1 MRDAPSL
8 AELRSKVFK
17 HSRPGG
23 REIGNVL
30 AIYWGRPSAV
40 YGTWLAVR
48 LGLSAHSVTA
58 MALGSQVMAAVAI
71 GSGSRAGF
79 VAGILLSHLA
89 YWLDHVDGQ
98 VARWRGSSS
107 LSGVYFD
114 YMLHHVSSMTLGFA
128 LGFGLV
134 LRGGSPFWALAGF
147 SLALGWTCLGLNNDC
162 RYKSF
167 FQRLKV
173 EAGPFLVKG
182 GAGGSPRPPDGW
194 PMAWPGVVTWPL
206 AKMNEPHTVLLT
218 LTALGG
224 LAVARTDLWVAGWRA
239 YVLGAGSVAVLLA
252 TARIAR
258 TIAGRA
264 PDQEFARWFQPMPSP
279 EPKAAS
285 AGSKSTIKAAASLSS
300 PRP

>member
-8 AELRSKVFK
+8 AELRSRVFK

-23 REIGNVL
+23 REIGNAM

-48 LGLSAHSVTA
+48 LGLSAHVVTA
-58 MALGSQVMAAVAI
+58 MALGTQVMAAVVI

-79 VAGILLSHLA
+79 VAGVLLSHLA

-134 LRGGSPFWALAGF
+134 MRGGSPFWALAGF
-147 SLALGWTCLGLNNDC
+147 ALALGWTWLGLNNDC
-162 RYKSF
+162 RYKAF

-173 EAGPFLVKG
+173 E
-182 GAGGSPRPPDGW
+182 SR
-194 PMAWPGVVTWPL
+194 
-206 AKMNEPHTVLLT
+206 
-218 LTALGG
+218 
-224 LAVARTDLWVAGWRA
+224 
-239 YVLGAGSVAVLLA
+239 SV
-252 TARIAR
+252 
-258 TIAGRA
+258 
-264 PDQEFARWFQPMPSP
+264 
-279 EPKAAS
+279 
-285 AGSKSTIKAAASLSS
+285 SS
-300 PRP
+300 